1 MKVDLLT
8 DANGFWNYGSIA
20 DAPTVNKFILFSFL
34 DRTSEYGD
42 ALYASIDS

>member
-20 DAPTVNKFILFSFL
+20 DAPAVKFILFSFL

-42 ALYASIDS
+42 AHYVSIDS